1 MRLELSK
8 SRLPDVV
15 DPVASR
21 QSRGQERKQDKEG
34 GGWRGVAKEGWWLR
48 AWHPAHAHNL
58 AISACWPRGV
68 TVSLVCMGVAVGRRE
83 FGGSRAREIG
93 GGRVKHLVSGY
104 GQGLGSD
111 LDSTVFMGK
120 HCSFSGLPHSH
131 GNWGNGGNNP
141 EG

>member
-1 MRLELSK
+1 MTQCNLFPHQRRDAKIALQSPARRGLIGILAGLWRDKTVSSLRCPFTNFGQVRLELSK

-68 TVSLVCMGVAVGRRE
+68 TVSLVCMGVAVG
-83 FGGSRAREIG
+83 
-93 GGRVKHLVSGY
+93 
-104 GQGLGSD
+104 
-111 LDSTVFMGK
+111 
-120 HCSFSGLPHSH
+120 
-131 GNWGNGGNNP
+131 
-141 EG
+141 